1 MRTFVSNNSGIWIMR
16 GTRERDKKGRVK
28 RRREEEKLRVHT
40 VKCSEQD
47 EVNSTVFLGTKVLLL
62 MIT

>member
-1 MRTFVSNNSGIWIMR
+1 MR

-28 RRREEEKLRVHT
+28 RREEEKLRVHT